1 LDVLAAFLTA
11 VLSGMGV
18 GGGGILM
25 LYLTLYRRFPTVQA
39 QGINLLCF
47 LCAAVASVFGTPPPK
62 ETFSLPK
69 RVFFGM
75 AAVGLIG
82 AAMGSFWSAKLPT
95 RLFRK
100 YFGGFL
106 CLCSVYAWITSSKQP
121 QSPR

>member
-1 LDVLAAFLTA
+1 
-11 VLSGMGV
+11 MGV

-47 LCAAVASVFGTPPPK
+47 LCAALASVFGSPPPK
-62 ETFSLPK
+62 ETFSLP
-69 RVFFGM
+69 RGVFFGM
-75 AAVGLIG
+75 AVTGLLG
-82 AAMGSFWSAKLPT
+82 AAVGSFWSAKLPI

-100 YFGGFL
+100 CFGGFL
-106 CLCSVYAWITSSKQP
+106 CLCSIYAWITFAKQK